1 MKTTKTI
8 AALCAIGM
16 VVSTMAMPVQAKTAS
31 KTETEIITMD
41 TPTTTTKAKSKSKT
55 TTKKSSSKATDE
67 YKDWGKDLKV
77 TVHNP
82 EELTQAYLYANMMCA
97 KSLTI
102 TFAKDYKV
110 AQDNCGMEFFYQKSV
125 ITYGM
130 LLTTSLCDGNE
141 KSDEKNRTV
150 TAKNFGDHDVMPY
163 FVYAYRTGD
172 TAVVPKEHKDLYD
185 RLSKGVNSCVSGTD
199 SITDVADNIC
209 KWLDSNAIPQS
220 KASYRGKL
228 KNSVMRYD
236 TNNKMLLNCEGYSYI
251 FRTMMRM
258 AGYTAYHVHGLS
270 PRGIRHA
277 WNAIKVGDE
286 YRYYDAGWSMTNM
299 TYKEMTKA
307 GYKPEAQ
314 YRHSYEDGGAD
325 ASTEKPTQ
333 KQVEALFIDW
343 H

>member
-77 TVHNP
+77 TVHNQT
-82 EELTQAYLYANMMCA
+82 ELTQAFLYANMMCA
-97 KSLTI
+97 KSLKI
-102 TFAKDYKV
+102 TFAKDYKMPSYCEPNFMREV
-110 AQDNCGMEFFYQKSV
+110 RLQSSLVVESML
-125 ITYGM
+125 YG
-130 LLTTSLCDGNE
+130 SSPWSFGEYDAAH
-141 KSDEKNRTV
+141 RTMTV
-150 TAKNFGDHDVMPY
+150 ENFGEVSTY
-163 FVYAYRTGD
+163 FTYAYRTGNTD
-172 TAVVPKEHKDLYD
+172 AVPKDYKELYNQ
-185 RLSKGVNSCVSGTD
+185 LAKGVKSCTANAN
-199 SITDVADNIC
+199 SITAVADNVC
-209 KWLDSNAIPQS
+209 AWLIDNSDRTTTGRSSFRGVLGKS
-220 KASYRGKL
+220 KMTYSSDGKFF
-228 KNSVMRYD
+228 M
-236 TNNKMLLNCEGYSYI
+236 NCEGYSYI
-251 FRTMMRM
+251 FKTMMHM
-258 AGYTAYHVHGLS
+258 AGYTVYNV
-270 PRGIRHA
+270 RGTLLGGRHA

-307 GYKPEAQ
+307 GYKPE
-314 YRHSYEDGGAD
+314 YRYREAGELSDLN
-325 ASTEKPTQ
+325 KNPTQ
-333 KQVEALFIDW
+333 KQIESQFIDW